1 MKNRK
6 EQGKTLQYQLI
17 TRFSIIMLGL
27 VLLVNILILSVTA
40 LQFYESSRK
49 ETEAIEDALSQ
60 VETQTNQEW
69 KNTLQ
74 LYIAADDPRYYIR
87 VSLQKSNTVYSS
99 EAYQLYDNFQGLKQL
114 PFLSDI
120 LWDENTP
127 YFFKQFQVKDT
138 SVAVLTS
145 MEDNFEI
152 LTTLFLWTLGI
163 SLLILLLG
171 IFFIARFAKKISAPL
186 VKMNHEVQ
194 NLSQQ
199 PQIDE
204 KLSEPS
210 SPQEASNLAKSF
222 NRLLQ
227 HQEQLMQR
235 ERQFISDASHE
246 LKTPLAAIRGHV
258 NLIKRRVEEHP
269 EVLEKSLP
277 FIDKESQRMEQ
288 LTNQLLILDREKQL
302 GEVQEIL
309 LAPLI
314 RSTLEEYAALMTQKL
329 RLELDETASLM
340 GNREQFYQIIR
351 NLIENAVKYAPADGE
366 ISITLTSDEKRISL
380 QVANTGASIP
390 DSEKEKIFERFYR
403 VDRSRSSKIP
413 GTGIG
418 LAIVKQLTE
427 LYQGNITV
435 IDQQPSGVC
444 FTLEFPR

>member
-1 MKNRK
+1 MKNKK

-17 TRFSIIMLGL
+17 TRFSLIMLGL

-40 LQFYESSRK
+40 LQLYESSKK
-49 ETEAIEDALSQ
+49 ETEAIEDAFSQ

-99 EAYQLYDNFQGLKQL
+99 EAYQLYDNFQELKQL

-127 YFFKQFQVKDT
+127 YFFKQFQVKNT

-152 LTTLFLWTLGI
+152 LATLSLWSLGI
-163 SLLILLLG
+163 SALILLLG
-171 IFFIARFAKKISAPL
+171 IFFISRFAKKISAPL

-199 PQIDE
+199 PQVDE
-204 KLSEPS
+204 QLSEPS

-227 HQEQLMQR
+227 QQEQSMQR

-258 NLIKRRVEEHP
+258 NLIKRRVNEHP

-277 FIDKESQRMEQ
+277 FIDKESQRMEL
-288 LTNQLLILDREKQL
+288 LTNQLLILDREKQP

-309 LAPLI
+309 LAPMI
-314 RSTLEEYAALMTQKL
+314 RSTLEEYASLMTQEL
-329 RLELDETASLM
+329 RLELDEKASLIS
-340 GNREQFYQIIR
+340 NREQFYQIIR

-366 ISITLTSDEKRISL
+366 ISITLTTDEKRISL
-380 QVANTGASIP
+380 QVANTGVSIP
-390 DSEKEKIFERFYR
+390 DNEKEKIFERFYR

-427 LYQGNITV
+427 LYHGSISVT
-435 IDQQPSGVC
+435 DHQPSGVC
-444 FTLEFPR
+444 FTLMFPR

>member
-1 MKNRK
+1 MKNKK

-40 LQFYESSRK
+40 LQLYESIKK

-114 PFLSDI
+114 PFLSDV
-120 LWDENTP
+120 LWDRDTP
-127 YFFKQFQVKDT
+127 YFFKQFHVKNT

-199 PQIDE
+199 PKMDE
-204 KLSEPS
+204 QLSEPS

-227 HQEQLMQR
+227 QQEQLMQR

-314 RSTLEEYAALMTQKL
+314 RSTLEEYASLMTQEL
-329 RLELDETASLM
+329 RLELDETTSLI

-366 ISITLTSDEKRISL
+366 INITLTTNEKRISL
-380 QVANTGASIP
+380 QVANTGVSIP

-403 VDRSRSSKIP
+403 IDRSRSSKIP

-427 LYQGNITV
+427 LYQGTITV
-435 IDQQPSGVC
+435 TDHQPSGVC
-444 FTLEFPR
+444 FTLAFPR

>member
-1 MKNRK
+1 MKNKK

-17 TRFSIIMLGL
+17 SRFSLIMLGL

-40 LQFYESSRK
+40 LQLYESSKK

-114 PFLSDI
+114 PFLSDV
-120 LWDENTP
+120 LWDGDTP
-127 YFFKQFQVKDT
+127 YFFKQFSVKNT

-152 LTTLFLWTLGI
+152 LATLSLWSLGI
-163 SLLILLLG
+163 SALILLLG
-171 IFFIARFAKKISAPL
+171 IFFISRFAKKISAPL

-199 PQIDE
+199 PQVDE
-204 KLSEPS
+204 QLSEPS

-227 HQEQLMQR
+227 QQEQSMQR

-258 NLIKRRVEEHP
+258 NLIKRRVKEHP
-269 EVLEKSLP
+269 EVLENSLP
-277 FIDKESQRMEQ
+277 FIDKESQRMEL
-288 LTNQLLILDREKQL
+288 LTNQLLVLDREKQP

-309 LAPLI
+309 LAPMI
-314 RSTLEEYAALMTQKL
+314 RSTLEEYASLTTQEL
-329 RLELDETASLM
+329 RLVLDETATLM

-366 ISITLTSDEKRISL
+366 ISITLTTDEKRISL
-380 QVANTGASIP
+380 QVANTGVSIP
-390 DSEKEKIFERFYR
+390 DNEKEKIFERFYR
-403 VDRSRSSKIP
+403 VDRSRSSKIS

-418 LAIVKQLTE
+418 LAIVKQITE

-435 IDQQPSGVC
+435 KDYKPSGVC

>member
-1 MKNRK
+1 MKTKN

-17 TRFSIIMLGL
+17 TRFSIITLGL

-40 LQFYESSRK
+40 LQLYESSKR

-87 VSLQKSNTVYSS
+87 VSLQKNNTVYSS
-99 EAYQLYDNFQGLKQL
+99 EAYQLYDNFQELKRL
-114 PFLSDI
+114 PFLSDV
-120 LWDENTP
+120 LWYGDAP
-127 YFFKQFQVKDT
+127 YFFKQFYVKNT

-152 LTTLFLWTLGI
+152 LATLFLWSLGI
-163 SLLILLLG
+163 STLILLLG

-194 NLSQQ
+194 SLSQR
-199 PQIDE
+199 PQVNE
-204 KLSEPS
+204 RLSEPS
-210 SPQEASNLAKSF
+210 SPKEASNLAVSF

-227 HQEQLMQR
+227 QQEQLMQR

-258 NLIKRRVEEHP
+258 NLIKRRNKEHP
-269 EVLEKSLP
+269 EVVEKSLP
-277 FIDKESQRMEQ
+277 FIDKESQRMEL
-288 LTNQLLILDREKQL
+288 LTNQLLILDRENQQ
-302 GEVQEIL
+302 GELQKIFL
-309 LAPLI
+309 TPLI
-314 RSTLEEYAALMTQKL
+314 HSTLEEYASLMTQKL
-329 RLELDETASLM
+329 NLQLDEEANLM
-340 GNREQFYQIIR
+340 GNPEQFYQIIR
-351 NLIENAVKYAPADGE
+351 NLIENAVKYTPNDGQ
-366 ISITLTSDEKRISL
+366 ITISL
-380 QVANTGASIP
+380 TTNEKEINLKVANTGENIP

-403 VDRSRSSKIP
+403 IDRSRSSKIP

-427 LYQGNITV
+427 LYHGTITV
-435 IDQQPSGVC
+435 TDHQPSGVC
-444 FTLEFPR
+444 FTLVFPN

>member
-1 MKNRK
+1 MKTKN

-17 TRFSIIMLGL
+17 TRFSVITLGL

-40 LQFYESSRK
+40 LQLYESSKR

-69 KNTLQ
+69 KNTLH

-87 VSLQKSNTVYSS
+87 VSLQKNNTVYSS
-99 EAYQLYDNFQGLKQL
+99 EAYQLYDNFQAMKQL
-114 PFLSDI
+114 PFLSDV
-120 LWDENTP
+120 LWYGDAP
-127 YFFKQFQVKDT
+127 YFFKQFHVKNT

-152 LTTLFLWTLGI
+152 LATLFLWSLGI
-163 SLLILLLG
+163 STLILLLG

-194 NLSQQ
+194 SLSQR
-199 PQIDE
+199 PQVNE
-204 KLSEPS
+204 RLSEPN
-210 SPQEASNLAKSF
+210 SPKEANKLAVSF

-227 HQEQLMQR
+227 QQEQLMLR

-258 NLIKRRVEEHP
+258 NLIKRRNKEHP
-269 EVLEKSLP
+269 EVVEKSLP
-277 FIDKESQRMEQ
+277 FIDKESQRMEL
-288 LTNQLLILDREKQL
+288 LTNQLLILDRENQQ
-302 GEVQEIL
+302 GELQKIF

-314 RSTLEEYAALMTQKL
+314 HSTLEEYASLMTQKL
-329 RLELDETASLM
+329 NLQLDEEANLM
-340 GNREQFYQIIR
+340 GNPEQFYQIIR
-351 NLIENAVKYAPADGE
+351 NLIENAVKYTPNDGQ
-366 ISITLTSDEKRISL
+366 ITISL
-380 QVANTGASIP
+380 TTNEKEINLKVANTGENIP

-403 VDRSRSSKIP
+403 IDRSRSSKIP

-427 LYQGNITV
+427 LYHGTITV
-435 IDQQPSGVC
+435 TDHQPNGVC
-444 FTLEFPR
+444 FTLVFPN

>member
-227 HQEQLMQR
+227 QQEQLMQR

>member
-366 ISITLTSDEKRISL
+366 ISITLTTNEKRISL
-380 QVANTGASIP
+380 QVANTGVSIP

-418 LAIVKQLTE
+418 LAIVKQLTG
-427 LYQGNITV
+427 LYQGTITV
-435 IDQQPSGVC
+435 TDHQPSGVC
-444 FTLEFPR
+444 FTLAFPR